1 MYSEYRS
8 AKFSTGFPLW
18 IMVAIWCLVCA
29 ANFGWAAIS
38 NANLKAE
45 LTEVTN
51 GDDQFQLYQ
60 GYPNNRYMPCSVY
73 YCFDKP
79 VDASLLLEKIKTLA
93 STYTLFNRNVVDVYT
108 LPYWQQSNPD

>member
-51 GDDQFQLYQ
+51 GDDQF
-60 GYPNNRYMPCSVY
+60 
-73 YCFDKP
+73 
-79 VDASLLLEKIKTLA
+79 
-93 STYTLFNRNVVDVYT
+93 
-108 LPYWQQSNPD
+108 